1 VIDTALGHETT
12 QRDRVDRIQMVES
25 IRIEPV

>member
-1 VIDTALGHETT
+1 VIDASLGPETT
-12 QRDRVDRIQMVES
+12 RKDRAHRIQMVES